1 MLPDHHALLTGIV
14 PEHIEQATAKGL
26 VLKAGL
32 DQETWSR
39 LVTHLAK
46 NTRAFTAKSDTSC
59 AWLGDVLA
67 YREGKYHGQ
76 IAELARAAG
85 LHATTLRN
93 AKLVCGRIP
102 LSCRRDE
109 LSWSHH
115 CEIGKAFGT
124 ANEIIHWLKIA
135 AEEKLTRMELRRI
148 IREQRKSPELTSA
161 KMGPF
166 EAEPFLLLRE
176 LRALDRHIQKSRTLW
191 EQWPA
196 QNCRL
201 ARKELGAL
209 VAFVQAIQEKA
220 G

>member
-1 MLPDHHALLTGIV
+1 MLPDHHALLTGIA

-32 DQETWSR
+32 DQDNWSR

-59 AWLGDVLA
+59 MWLGDVLA

-85 LHATTLRN
+85 FHATTLRN

-102 LSCRRDE
+102 PSCRRDGMP
-109 LSWSHH
+109 WSHL
-115 CEIGKAFGT
+115 CEIGKTFSAPH
-124 ANEIIHWLKIA
+124 EIVHWLKII
-135 AEEKLTRMELRRI
+135 AEQKLSRAVLRRM
-148 IREQRKSPELTSA
+148 IREHRKSPELTTA

-166 EAEPFLLLRE
+166 ENEPFPLMRE
-176 LRALDRHIQKSRTLW
+176 LRALDRQIQKNRSLW

-196 QNCRL
+196 HKWRL
-201 ARKELGAL
+201 AGEELGVL
-209 VAFVQAIQEKA
+209 VAFVQAIQDRA